1 MIFVVF
7 GWLQTSLVGPEQ
19 TQTYTV
25 NVGFEQ
31 GTATTLAVGVVL
43 APGSETSECIV

>member
-1 MIFVVF
+1 MIFAVF
-7 GWLQTSLVGPEQ
+7 GWLQSSLVGLEQ
-19 TQTYTV
+19 SESYTV

-31 GTATTLAVGVVL
+31 GSGSTRAVDVVL

>member
-1 MIFVVF
+1 M
-7 GWLQTSLVGPEQ
+7 GPEQ
-19 TQTYTV
+19 SESYTV

-31 GTATTLAVGVVL
+31 GTATPRPVNVVL